1 MPRKR
6 SFPRRGA
13 DAPLPAPPPKGLRG
27 QSPRSNQGAPMTEQ
41 RVPVEDRTRFLE
53 RKELKTARVLSLIGL
68 VFLWELLAR
77 IGWVPRL
84 FLPAPSAVVGEAVE
98 MVASGELFRYLG
110 SSLLRLRPGLAPRA
124 PARGAAGLGG
134 GVSRPG

>member
-27 QSPRSNQGAPMTEQ
+27 QSPRSNQDAPMTEQ

-53 RKELKTARVLSLIGL
+53 RKELKTTRVLSLMGL
-68 VFLWELLAR
+68 VLLWELLAR

-84 FLPAPSAVVGEAVE
+84 FLPAPSAVVAGPGEW
-98 MVASGELFRYLG
+98 GGPGGPFRSLG
-110 SSLLRLRPGLAPRA
+110 PGSPRPP
-124 PARGAAGLGG
+124 
-134 GVSRPG
+134 